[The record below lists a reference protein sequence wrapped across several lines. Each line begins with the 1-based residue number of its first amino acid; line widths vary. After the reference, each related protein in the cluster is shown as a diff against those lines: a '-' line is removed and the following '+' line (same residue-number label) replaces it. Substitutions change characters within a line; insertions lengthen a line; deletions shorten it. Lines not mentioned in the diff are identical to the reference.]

1 MKKVRSRILQTKE
14 SLLRLALLL
23 QRKQFWKLWG
33 RQVTKESTFI
43 LVGLVSP
50 DTHYSQWGRMLQW
63 GESQSW
69 SNSELLSGG
78 IPSLPVEEP
87 QEAGFPW
94 PQTGFVHLVLWNS
107 LKRIKGD
114 TDIPSQERGVLAGEC
129 FLHLPKERHF
139 QSVARGQRAPGV
151 SGTQAKLHPGWFSLS
166 GINTFFP

>member
-1 MKKVRSRILQTKE
+1 MLQTKD
-14 SLLRLALLL
+14 SPMRLALLL
-23 QRKQFWKLWG
+23 QRKKFWKLWG
-33 RQVTKESTFI
+33 RQVAKESTFI

-50 DTHYSQWGRMLQW
+50 DTHYSQWGRMLQR

-87 QEAGFPW
+87 RKAGFPW

-107 LKRIKGD
+107 LKWTKGD
-114 TDIPSQERGVLAGEC
+114 TDIPSQGRGVLAGEH
-129 FLHLPKERHF
+129 FLHWPEERHF
-139 QSVARGQRAPGV
+139 QSVAQGQRAPGV

-166 GINTFFP
+166 SINTSFP